1 MNNILLIDD
10 NICILETLTLRFSTR
25 LHDWNILTA
34 QNGSE
39 GAEIMSSLPVSLVL
53 TDLQMPVMD
62 GYGVIDFRNRNF
74 PLIPLIVM
82 SGNLTPEVK
91 KKLKELHVS
100 ECVEKPFDFDQL
112 FLQVVSAIGVDS
124 EADAMF
130 TNASRHARQHQVA

>member
-10 NICILETLTLRFSTR
+10 NICILEILTLRLGSC

-39 GAEIMSSLPVSLVL
+39 GTEIMSSLPVSLVL

-62 GYGVIDFRNRNF
+62 GYGVIDFRNRNY

-82 SGNLTPEVK
+82 SGNLTPEVR

-100 ECVEKPFDFDQL
+100 ECVEKP
-112 FLQVVSAIGVDS
+112 
-124 EADAMF
+124 
-130 TNASRHARQHQVA
+130 